1 VDESPL
7 AGLHREALEE
17 AGLDL
22 AWAKQV
28 HIGPTLK
35 IDREVEQGWQ
45 RESLHV
51 VDAELP
57 ADFAPTNW
65 DGEVQG
71 FQQLDEASALR
82 LALSGQMTADAAMVT
97 LDFLRRRR

>member
-1 VDESPL
+1 
-7 AGLHREALEE
+7 
-17 AGLDL
+17 
-22 AWAKQV
+22 
-28 HIGPTLK
+28 
-35 IDREVEQGWQ
+35 
-45 RESLHV
+45 V